1 MIKALMVIALVTV
14 AMATGH
20 LLIDEKGYV
29 LIAFNDTTIEGTIV
43 AFVILLLLMVLTG
56 WMLLKLILV
65 VWRLYRSTTGH
76 FSNKK
81 RLQSEQALTDSIWG
95 VLNDDAHMIKSAFTK
110 NDAPTQWQDQQHA
123 LLAKAALQSGE
134 QAQALQHLQAMSDE
148 SQAQVPKLWLNANQ
162 SEQALA
168 LLSQPMQQKKPNAA
182 AVSSYLEGLLHEQ
195 QLADVV
201 ATLSSKYKQ
210 LDLAT
215 MQWQGFFKRFFDCA
229 KQQASDY
236 FSQLPKAVQAYAQLA
251 YLQSMAS
258 HGYLDNVHDM
268 LIKLLKKGQF
278 SQLAQVLAYAKGADI
293 KLTQAIQTQLKKQ
306 PEHSE
311 LLFCLAC
318 MANAEGDFELAAK
331 IFASLPE
338 QDWQRY
344 WIEPA
349 LYSFEQTGQFQRAY
363 QLARHQW

>member
-1 MIKALMVIALVTV
+1 MIKALMVIAIVAL
-14 AMATGH
+14 AMAAGH

-43 AFVILLLLMVLTG
+43 AFVIMLLITVFGSWLILKVLTFS
-56 WMLLKLILV
+56 
-65 VWRLYRSTTGH
+65 WRLYRSTTGH

-81 RLQSEQALTDSIWG
+81 HAKSEQALTDAIWG
-95 VLNDDAHMIKSAFTK
+95 VLNDDAHMVQSAFAK
-110 NDAPTQWQDQQHA
+110 VNAPTQWQDHQHG

-134 QAQALQHLQAMSDE
+134 QAQALQHLQAMSDDA
-148 SQAQVPKLWLNANQ
+148 QAQVPKLWLNANQ

-182 AVSSYLEGLLHEQ
+182 AVSNYLEGLLHEQ
-195 QLADVV
+195 QLAQVV
-201 ATLSSKYKQ
+201 STLSSKHKQ
-210 LDLAT
+210 LDLSEP
-215 MQWQGFFKRFFDCA
+215 QWHGFFKRFFDTA
-229 KQQASDY
+229 KQEATS
-236 FSQLPKAVQAYAQLA
+236 FFAQLPKAVQAHAQLA
-251 YLQSMAS
+251 YLQSVAS
-258 HGYLDNVHDM
+258 QGKLSNVHEV
-268 LIKLLKKGQF
+268 LIKLLKKGQYK
-278 SQLAQVLAYAKGADI
+278 QLAQVLSHAKGADV
-293 KLTQAIQTQLKKQ
+293 KLTQAIQTSLKKQ

-338 QDWQRY
+338 QDWQSY
-344 WIEPA
+344 WIDPA
-349 LYSFEQTGQFQRAY
+349 LHSFEQTGQFKRAY

>member
-1 MIKALMVIALVTV
+1 MIKALLVLAV
-14 AMATGH
+14 VAAAMAAGH

-29 LIAFNDTTIEGTIV
+29 LIAFNETTIEGTIV
-43 AFVILLLLMVLTG
+43 AFVIMLLLTVLAG
-56 WMLLKLILV
+56 WIVLKLLSV
-65 VWRLYRSTTGH
+65 VWHFYRSTTGH
-76 FSNKK
+76 FSNKRRIK
-81 RLQSEQALTDSIWG
+81 SELALNDAVWG
-95 VLNDDAHMIKSAFTK
+95 MLNDDAHMIKSAFAK
-110 NDAPTQWQDQQHA
+110 NDAPAQWQDHQQA
-123 LLAKAALQSGE
+123 MLAKAALQSGE
-134 QAQALQHLQAMSDE
+134 QAQALQYLQAMSDDA
-148 SQAQVPKLWLNANQ
+148 QAQVPKLWLNANQ

-168 LLSQPMQQKKPNAA
+168 LLSQPMQQKKPTPA
-182 AVSSYLEGLLHEQ
+182 AVSSYLDGLLHEQ
-195 QLADVV
+195 QLAEIV

-215 MQWQGFFKRFFDCA
+215 KQWHDFFKRFFDSA

-236 FSQLPKAVQAYAQLA
+236 FSQLPKTVQAHAQLA
-251 YLQSMAS
+251 YLQSMAGQS
-258 HGYLDNVHDM
+258 RLENVHDA

-278 SQLAQVLAYAKGADI
+278 SQLSQVLAHAKGVDV
-293 KLTQAIQTQLKKQ
+293 KLTQAIQMRLKKQ

-363 QLARHQW
+363 QLARHKW

>member
-1 MIKALMVIALVTV
+1 MKSLLLIFVFAAVLAS
-14 AMATGH
+14 GH
-20 LLIDEKGYV
+20 LLVGDAGYV
-29 LIAFNDTTIEGTIV
+29 LIAFGKTTLEGTV
-43 AFVILLLLMVLTG
+43 YSFGALLLMVLI
-56 WMLLKLILV
+56 LLLILKAV
-65 VWRLYRSTTGH
+65 VGWLWKGYRSTTGH

-81 RLQSEQALTDSIWG
+81 RIKSEQALTDAIWG
-95 VLNDDAHMIKSAFTK
+95 VLNDDVQMIKSAFTK
-110 NDAPTQWQDQQHA
+110 NDAPMQWQDQQHA
-123 LLAKAALQSGE
+123 MLAKAALQSGE
-134 QAQALQHLQAMSDE
+134 QAEALQHLQAMSDE

-182 AVSSYLEGLLHEQ
+182 AVSSYLDGLLHEQ

-201 ATLSSKYKQ
+201 TTLSSKYKQ

-215 MQWQGFFKRFFDCA
+215 MQWHSFFKRFFDSA

-236 FSQLPKAVQAYAQLA
+236 FSQLPKAVQAHAQLA
-251 YLQSMAS
+251 YLQSMAGQS
-258 HGYLDNVHDM
+258 CLENVHDV

-293 KLTQAIQTQLKKQ
+293 KLTQAIQTQLKKK

-318 MANAEGDFELAAK
+318 MANAEGDFELATK